1 MTTAQQGQQ
10 VFTATGTVAGMSCG
24 HCVASVTEE
33 VKGLPGVQQVEV
45 ELASG
50 RLSVLADR
58 AVDPDAL
65 RAAVVEAGFT
75 FTAGPVQ

>member
-1 MTTAQQGQQ
+1 MTTAQHGQQ
-10 VFTATGTVAGMSCG
+10 VFAATGTVAGMSCG

-33 VKGLPGVQQVEV
+33 VKALPGVHQVEV

-58 AVDPDAL
+58 PVGPDEL
-65 RAAVVEAGFT
+65 HDAVVEAGFA
-75 FTAGPVQ
+75 FTPAE